1 MSKSTFKILFYLRK
15 NQVNKD
21 GKSSIMTRLSLN
33 GEVSQFS
40 SKLDV
45 EPELWDVRLG
55 KVAGNSLKS
64 RKVNDLLD
72 DIRTSLKNHYHDI
85 ETHEAYVTAE
95 KVRNAFLGYSTKQS
109 TLLELFKTHNEDAQ
123 KLLGISKTGA
133 TLSKYDRAYRR
144 LGEFMQAKY
153 KITDIAL
160 KEINYKFVTDFE
172 TYLRTVSKCNENT
185 TAKFL
190 QMLRMI
196 VIVAKNNGWIF
207 NDPFS
212 NYKIRQKR
220 VDRGYLTD
228 QEIQTI
234 MEKKFGSIRLE
245 QVRDV
250 FIFSCFTGL
259 AYIDVKQLTGNN
271 ICTSFDGKQWIMT
284 HRQKTDTPVN
294 VPLLNIPLTILK
306 KYEGK
311 LPKGQLLP
319 ILSIQKMN
327 AYLKEVGDLCEIDK
341 ELTFHLARHTF
352 ATTITLAK
360 GVPIETVSKML
371 GHTNIKTTQIYARI
385 TDSKISNDMQALA
398 GKLQGIEKM
407 FRI

>member
-21 GKSSIMTRLSLN
+21 GKASIMTRLSVN

-45 EPELWDVRLG
+45 ELELWDVKLG
-55 KVAGNSLKS
+55 KVAGNSQKS
-64 RKVNDLLD
+64 RLLNNLLD
-72 DIRTSLKNHYHDI
+72 DIRTSLKNHYHEI

-95 KVRNAFLGYSTKQS
+95 KVRNAFLGYSTKQR
-109 TLLELFKTHNEDAQ
+109 TLLELFKSHNEDAK
-123 KLLGISKTGA
+123 KLVGISKTEA
-133 TLSKYDRAYRR
+133 TLAKYDRAYRR
-144 LGEFMQAKY
+144 MGEFMKAKY

-160 KEINYKFVTDFE
+160 KEINHKFITDFE
-172 TYLRTVSKCNENT
+172 TYLRTVSECNENT
-185 TAKFL
+185 TAKFM
-190 QMLRMI
+190 QTFRMI
-196 VIVAKNNGWIF
+196 VIVAKNNGWIYA
-207 NDPFS
+207 DPFV
-212 NYKIRQKR
+212 NYKIRLKR

-228 QEIQTI
+228 QEIQKI
-234 MEKKFGSIRLE
+234 MEKEFGSNRLE

-259 AYIDVKQLTGNN
+259 SYIDVKQLTADN

-294 VPLLNIPLTILK
+294 LPLLNIPLTILK

-319 ILSIQKMN
+319 VLSNQKLN
-327 AYLKEVGDLCEIDK
+327 SYLKEIADLCDIHK
-341 ELTFHLARHTF
+341 NVTFHLARHSCF
-352 ATTITLAK
+352 SFVL
-360 GVPIETVSKML
+360 
-371 GHTNIKTTQIYARI
+371 KT
-385 TDSKISNDMQALA
+385 S
-398 GKLQGIEKM
+398 KLQGYSS
-407 FRI
+407 